1 MEKIKVLLVEYGSS
15 HDECLYSQIKILRSI
30 PSVHLT
36 LLCNEKLAGNVS
48 YFGDIDFVKY
58 IKVEEGKSAMP
69 LMLYVWSYI
78 RKHRFQKVIF
88 NTAHGDMVGKLFFF
102 FPKIS
107 GTDYYGIAH
116 NTGKLLSSFTQGVI
130 TKHLKSYFVLNEY
143 LIHRL
148 YTLGFQEKKL
158 VEFHPVFYPDYPEKT
173 LNKPNH
179 EIWVTIPG
187 QVELKRR
194 DYASLFDSIKTHGLN
209 KHIRLLLLGKSAH
222 AHGDGD
228 FVKKRIEELDLGN
241 QVQLWDDYID
251 VETFYSI
258 IKHSDYLLPLIHS
271 NHQSG
276 ELYEDQITGTFNIAA
291 GYGKTLLM
299 EEEYSEERFKKY
311 STLFYTKD
319 NLALKLNVL
328 KPPQN
333 TGNPYSAQVWQFETQ
348 KKVYA
353 QAIGISFE

>member
-1 MEKIKVLLVEYGSS
+1 MEKTKVLLVEYGSS

-30 PSVHLT
+30 PGVHLT
-36 LLCNEKLAGNVS
+36 LLCNEKLKGNVS
-48 YFGDIDFVKY
+48 YFGDIDYIKY
-58 IKVEEGKSAMP
+58 ITVEEGKSAMP
-69 LMLYVWSYI
+69 LMLHMWNYI
-78 RKHRFQKVIF
+78 RKHRFEKVIY

-102 FPKIS
+102 FPKIT
-107 GTDYYGIAH
+107 GVDYYGIAH

-130 TKHLKSYFVLNEY
+130 TKHFKSYFILNEY

-158 VEFHPVFYPDYPEKT
+158 VEFHPVFYPDYPEKPIE
-173 LNKPNH
+173 KPAN

-194 DYASLFDSIKTHGLN
+194 DYASLFNSIRKHGLN
-209 KHIRLLLLGKSAH
+209 SNIKLLLLGKSAH

-228 FVKKRIEELDLGN
+228 YIQERITELGIEG
-241 QVQLWDDYID
+241 QVQLWNDYID

-311 STLFYTKD
+311 STLFYNKE
-319 NLALKLNVL
+319 NLALKLNAL
-328 KPPQN
+328 IPPQN
-333 TGNPYSAQVWQFETQ
+333 TDNLYSTEVWQFETQ
-348 KKVYA
+348 KNVYA
-353 QAIGISFE
+353 KAIGIPVE